1 MRKMFAL
8 LVALLVLGMAVPAF
22 ANGSAVDQF
31 SAVKYIRNLSDL
43 AAQYR
48 DHGLSLQLDGYNY
61 EWLIFSDSCIRQNIE
76 AELVVLGRSREHII
90 DPLAWQLHVDML
102 NATIEQINTI
112 TDELLTYNFYPNE
125 DKIVEKIAKKANE
138 GTKVLGSIE
147 DELGRGEERNYADLA
162 TYGEKLWMIGNDL
175 ICLVKDLDFE
185 NWTALYSGD
194 LCAGDACQNDFQVC
208 AACWDCNT
216 GCGDAARPCPRLA
229 SRVRSARRSAAPSP
243 SATSARR
250 TRVAVSARRTLAAA
264 ARARASAASASSARR
279 WPVLV
284 IGSSLAKPD
293 PYRQGG

>member
-216 GCGDAARPCPRLA
+216 GCGDGCP
-229 SRVRSARRSAAPSP
+229 
-243 SATSARR
+243 T
-250 TRVAVSARRTLAAA
+250 VSKTC
-264 ARARASAASASSARR
+264 
-279 WPVLV
+279 VK
-284 IGSSLAKPD
+284 GKECEKKCCAKPKCD
-293 PYRQGG
+293 KCKKDKGCGKCEKKSCSKCK

>member
-1 MRKMFAL
+1 MRKTIFV
-8 LVALLVLGMAVPAF
+8 LVALLILALPLAAS

-43 AAQYR
+43 ACQYR

-61 EWLIFSDSCIRQNIE
+61 EWLIFQDSCIRQNIE

-102 NATIEQINTI
+102 NATIEQVNTI

-125 DKIVEKIAKKANE
+125 DKIVSNIAKKANE
-138 GTKVLGSIE
+138 GTSVLGKIE

-175 ICLVKDLDFE
+175 VCLVKDLDFE

-194 LCAGDACQNDFQVC
+194 LTAGDCCKNEFQVC
-208 AACWDCNT
+208 TACWDTNKACGT
-216 GCGDAARPCPRLA
+216 GCPTVSTACVKGKECEKKVCAKKSCGKCEKKCEHKC
-229 SRVRSARRSAAPSP
+229 
-243 SATSARR
+243 TSC
-250 TRVAVSARRTLAAA
+250 
-264 ARARASAASASSARR
+264 
-279 WPVLV
+279 
-284 IGSSLAKPD
+284 K
-293 PYRQGG
+293 

>member
-1 MRKMFAL
+1 MRKIWMAL
-8 LVALLVLGMAVPAF
+8 LVAILVLGFAAPAL

-43 AAQYR
+43 ACQYR

-61 EWLIFSDSCIRQNIE
+61 EWLIFQDSCVRQNIE

-125 DKIVEKIAKKANE
+125 DKIVEKIAKKAGE

-175 ICLVKDLDFE
+175 VCLVKDLDFE

-194 LCAGDACQNDFQVC
+194 LGAGDCGQNGFQVC
-208 AACWDCNT
+208 AACWDSGNM
-216 GCGDAARPCPRLA
+216 GCGNACP
-229 SRVRSARRSAAPSP
+229 
-243 SATSARR
+243 T
-250 TRVAVSARRTLAAA
+250 VSTTCVKGKECDKK
-264 ARARASAASASSARR
+264 SC
-279 WPVLV
+279 
-284 IGSSLAKPD
+284 AKPKCNKCKSD
-293 PYRQGG
+293 KKCNKCEKKSCNKCTKEKKCGKCGG